1 MNCSNALKI
10 ISLVID
16 GEASEYQKTLLDF
29 HLLGCSSCRK
39 AIGISRDISAIARNL
54 PAPTPPVDLENN
66 IREMLHASA
75 DVRHARH
82 RFHSAFLAV
91 PAVAALLIL
100 TFSILPPSVDQ
111 ESVITEPVSIGM
123 AVYESK
129 SSDDRL
135 TSKSGIRTAPLSD
148 HSRQASLIS
157 F

>member
-16 GEASEYQKTLLDF
+16 GEASEYQKRLLDF

-39 AIGISRDISAIARNL
+39 AIDISKDISAIARNL
-54 PAPTPPVDLENN
+54 PAPTPPEDLENN
-66 IREMLHASA
+66 IREMLHARA
-75 DVRHARH
+75 DVRHARQ

-100 TFSILPPSVDQ
+100 TFSILPTSVDH
-111 ESVITEPVSIGM
+111 ESVITEPLSIGM

-129 SSDDRL
+129 SSDDRF